1 MKQRDDGPL
10 TDAKINKLEQFLLI
24 AEIVKHAGESR
35 NSVRETIESF
45 NGAHHGGIGARQ
57 PAR

>member
-35 NSVRETIESF
+35 NSVRETIESSRS
-45 NGAHHGGIGARQ
+45 AA
-57 PAR
+57 